1 MNITE
6 IQEKLPWGK
15 FYSERFRALDLPY
28 KDFQHA
34 LAHVAKAT
42 GKLFAMIDDA
52 DHGVEPA
59 FPKAD
64 VEKYLADL
72 VICAIR
78 AANVNPSGSFD
89 LGAAVVRRIEDKNEV
104 KLT

>member
-1 MNITE
+1 MNIRE
-6 IQEKLPWGK
+6 LQANLPWGR
-15 FYSERFRALDLPY
+15 FYSQQFRALDLPY

-34 LAHVAKAT
+34 LAHIAKAS

-52 DHGVEPA
+52 DHGEPLA
-59 FPKAD
+59 FQKSE

-78 AANVNPSGSFD
+78 AANVNPSGSFN
-89 LGAAVVRRIEDKNEV
+89 LEEAVIRRIESKNGV

>member
-1 MNITE
+1 MNIKE
-6 IQEKLPWGK
+6 LQERLPWGR
-15 FYSERFRALDLPY
+15 FYSEQFKALNLPY

-34 LAHVAKAT
+34 LAHIAKAN

-52 DHGVEPA
+52 DHGEES
-59 FPKAD
+59 FRKED

-89 LGAAVVRRIEDKNEV
+89 LGSAVVRRIEAKNGV
-104 KLT
+104 KL

>member
-1 MNITE
+1 MDIET
-6 IQEKLPWGK
+6 IQAKLPWGR
-15 FYSERFRALDLPY
+15 FYSEQFKAMDLPY

-34 LAHVAKAT
+34 LAHIAKAT

-52 DHGVEPA
+52 DHGELS
-59 FPKAD
+59 FQKED

-78 AANVNPSGSFD
+78 AANTNPSGSFD
-89 LGAAVVRRIEDKNEV
+89 LGAAVVRRIEAKNGV
-104 KLT
+104 KLS